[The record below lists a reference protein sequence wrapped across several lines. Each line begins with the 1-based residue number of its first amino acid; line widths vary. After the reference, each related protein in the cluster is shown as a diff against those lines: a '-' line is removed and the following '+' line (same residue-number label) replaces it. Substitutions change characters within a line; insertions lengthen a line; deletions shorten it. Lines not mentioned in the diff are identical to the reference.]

1 LLLEKYKMTEQ
12 TNVYDMVVNEVMLLL
27 MKMED
32 VNDVKENVG
41 EVLIEL
47 VVTQYEA
54 TRICLSKLL
63 KLLYTTKK

>member
-1 LLLEKYKMTEQ
+1 MLLEKYKMTEQ

>member
-1 LLLEKYKMTEQ
+1 MTEQ

-32 VNDVKENVG
+32 INDVKENVG